1 MTIFCL
7 PGNALGSYLCNL
19 QIQFLLLN
27 TFLILWVSWRHLGIT
42 IISQNLF
49 VFANV
54 TLCILTY
61 EQWQS
66 KRRSAWWKNFYWI
79 FVRRGNWEQFKVE
92 LIAHLMNF
100 PSEYEPNLFY
110 DHQNRDPGDQQAHTH
125 THNIT
130 TRYNNNK
137 NTDRKYNGHL

>member
-1 MTIFCL
+1 MRLVHILF
-7 PGNALGSYLCNL
+7 CNL

-54 TLCILTY
+54 ILCILTY

-110 DHQNRDPGDQQAHTH
+110 NHQNREPGDQQAHTH
-125 THNIT
+125 TQY
-130 TRYNNNK
+130 YNK
-137 NTDRKYNGHL
+137 IQQQQKHRQDIQWSFVTYSW